1 MFTKHPENH
10 EINSRCLGGTIF
22 HVVYSMCFSL
32 ISFLSFFFSQC
43 IDFSHQTARI
53 VKKEKEKKKKNGNRH
68 TQPHT
73 LFGRLSFFFLS
84 SFIGQRYKPTHTHTH
99 ISRSG
104 TYQVRKRRKEGG
116 DPYVCPIRTHIGWQS
131 AEADGWTQMMMASPA
146 EQAGRGT
153 TTTTTTKRKNDSV
166 DWMFNPLDVY

>member
-1 MFTKHPENH
+1 MPGWYH
-10 EINSRCLGGTIF
+10 ISCSLQ
-22 HVVYSMCFSL
+22 HVFQSHFFS
-32 ISFLSFFFSQC
+32 FFFFSQC

-131 AEADGWTQMMMASPA
+131 AEADGWTQMMMASPS
-146 EQAGRGT
+146 GT
-153 TTTTTTKRKNDSV
+153 SRKRN
-166 DWMFNPLDVY
+166 NNNNN